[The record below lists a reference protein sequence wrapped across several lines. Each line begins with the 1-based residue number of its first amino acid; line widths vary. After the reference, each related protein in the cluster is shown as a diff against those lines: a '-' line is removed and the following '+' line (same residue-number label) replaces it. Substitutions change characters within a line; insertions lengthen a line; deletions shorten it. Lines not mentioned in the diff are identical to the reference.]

1 MQSAVLLFGWSCW
14 PQLCAL
20 CRLGTGQGTGE
31 DLKVMPSV
39 LAWGLQCGDGDNAR
53 SVCLGL
59 KVVGMEG
66 SQGS

>member
-1 MQSAVLLFGWSCW
+1 
-14 PQLCAL
+14 
-20 CRLGTGQGTGE
+20 
-31 DLKVMPSV
+31 MPSL